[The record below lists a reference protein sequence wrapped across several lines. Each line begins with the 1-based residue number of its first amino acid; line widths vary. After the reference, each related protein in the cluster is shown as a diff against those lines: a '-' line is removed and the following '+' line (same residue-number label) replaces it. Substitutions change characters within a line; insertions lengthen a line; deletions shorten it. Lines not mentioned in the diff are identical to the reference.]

1 MLNFLKKNYL
11 IISILLIAAFFR
23 LFNIYGYAEFLGDQG
38 RDLIIIRDFL
48 VNHNLFFIGPQT
60 SIGNMYL
67 GPYFYYLIAPSL
79 WLSNFDPIGPA
90 IFIALVGIATVY
102 LVFYLVKKIFDT
114 HLLHI
119 LLPFFMPSLLLS
131 SNTQHFPGIQIS
143 CLSLLCFL
151 FYLSIRLSLKKN
163 ISI

>member
-90 IFIALVGIATVY
+90 IFIALIGIATVY
-102 LVFYLVKKIFDT
+102 LVFYLVKKIFD
-114 HLLHI
+114 HLSAAYLAAFFYAI
-119 LLPFFMPSLLLS
+119 SPVVIKYSTFSWNPNIMPFFTLL
-131 SNTQHFPGIQIS
+131 FV
-143 CLSLLCFL
+143 L
-151 FYLSIRLSLKKN
+151 FIYRLSLKKN